1 MEQVIVDPGIGFGKS
16 VEDNFTILRRL
27 AEFRSLGQPLLVGPS
42 RKSFIGAALNLP
54 AQERLNTETQRFG
67 TGHKEDPPCLG
78 GDSVTLCSNRRFGT
92 VAASV
97 LAVANG
103 ANILRVH
110 DVEAVKQAVAVA
122 ERVLGGRGAGR

>member
-1 MEQVIVDPGIGFGKS
+1 LAGPRWPGIGFGKS

-27 AEFRSLGQPLLVGPS
+27 DEFRSLGQPLLVGPS

-54 AQERLNTETQRFG
+54 AEERLSG
-67 TGHKEDPPCLG
+67 TI
-78 GDSVTLCSNRRFGT
+78 
-92 VAASV
+92 AASV

-110 DVEAVKQAVAVA
+110 DVDAVKQAVKVA
-122 ERVLGGRGAGR
+122 ERVLRDGEDRR